1 MKKLTLILTLLVS
14 TVMFSSPSYA
24 KWTKVS
30 TNTIGVTFYV
40 DFERIRKVD
49 GFVYYWEL
57 GDYLKP
63 SPEGH
68 LSGKRYHQGDCKL
81 FRYKSLSSVV
91 HKQPMGRGW
100 WRTSPQKKPEWI
112 YPSLGSVAEVVLKK
126 ICSRSVSD

>member
-1 MKKLTLILTLLVS
+1 MKKLFIMFTLLFS
-14 TVMFSSPSYA
+14 TPSYA
-24 KWTKVS
+24 EWTRVS
-30 TNTIGVTFYV
+30 EGKAKTQYV
-40 DFERIRKVD
+40 DFERIRKD
-49 GFVYYWEL
+49 DSYVYFWQL
-57 GDYLKP
+57 QDYLKP
-63 SPEGH
+63 TKYGI
-68 LSGKRYHQGDCKL
+68 LSGKIYNQGDCKL